1 MGFFKAKDPLKSIY
15 TASNGRIM
23 ARDIDATSMKY
34 LWLIGFSAEP
44 NNNDVRVANLPLEKM
59 TPAFHEF
66 MKTFLEQ
73 FNRQFPNAA
82 RTKVNLDYVALP
94 EWPNYNIAKSDR
106 PSQIGQSQFIEH
118 NFEGDPIS
126 QKKTS
131 LVIFM
136 DGNKVGKFFALRRK
150 NGGAFMEEIVD
161 LKVSMEDEIGMA
173 LWSVSPTLQNVYSSL
188 FLDLYWT
195 AGENSFDKIL
205 LGIPTRQAA
214 LPFGMALTASG
225 LK

>member
-23 ARDIDATSMKY
+23 VRDIDATSMKY

-44 NNNDVRVANLPLEKM
+44 NNKDVRVVNLPLEKM
-59 TPAFHEF
+59 APAFHEF

-73 FNRQFPNAA
+73 FNRQFPNAT

>member
-1 MGFFKAKDPLKSIY
+1 MGLFKARDPLKSIY
-15 TASNGRIM
+15 ATSNGRILS
-23 ARDIDATSMKY
+23 RDIDATNMKY
-34 LWLIGFSAEP
+34 LWLIGFSAET
-44 NNNDVRVANLPLEKM
+44 NNKDVRVANLPLETM
-59 TPAFHEF
+59 TAAFHEF
-66 MKTFLEQ
+66 MKTFLEH
-73 FNRQFPNAA
+73 FNRQFPDAA

-106 PSQIGQSQFIEH
+106 PSQIGQSKLIEH

-136 DGNKVGKFFALRRK
+136 DANRIGKFFTLRKK
-150 NGGAFMEEIVD
+150 NDITFMEEIFD
-161 LKVSMEDEIGMA
+161 LKVSMEDEVGMA
-173 LWSVSPTLQNVYSSL
+173 LWSVSPSLQNVYSSL

-195 AGENSFDKIL
+195 AGESSFDKIL
-205 LGIPTRQAA
+205 LGIPTRLASV
-214 LPFGMALTASG
+214 PFGMALAASG